1 MDPATTTSEWAG
13 NWGKL
18 QTVTMTFLRF
28 NDCGSKITKCFPF
41 AFKNKC
47 DCKYFCRKKT
57 FGLTSKNNFE
67 LTHIPQFFAAGN
79 LASNFFEMLTFW
91 RNLSTEVLFLFLF
104 LPSKLIYILNIGAWQ
119 SFVLCL
125 QTPFSA
131 TLGFVYLLLPFEF
144 SRQKKSR
151 SAQSLLTLEVFAGG
165 WHVGDNVSNE
175 SKDGGKRGEPNDKL
189 EYHKQVLRPR
199 LGSRQVACQQT
210 NKLLDLDLDQS
221 GIGNPYL
228 SLSWLARSSRER
240 LGKSSHCPHVQ
251 GNLLAPRGC
260 LCPLQT

>member
-91 RNLSTEVLFLFLF
+91 RNLSAVVLFLFPPLQAYLHF
-104 LPSKLIYILNIGAWQ
+104 KHWCMAVFCTMFTNSIFRHTG
-119 SFVLCL
+119 LCL
-125 QTPFSA
+125 PFVA
-131 TLGFVYLLLPFEF
+131 VWIFPP
-144 SRQKKSR
+144 KK
-151 SAQSLLTLEVFAGG
+151 
-165 WHVGDNVSNE
+165 
-175 SKDGGKRGEPNDKL
+175 EPQCPIL
-189 EYHKQVLRPR
+189 AY
-199 LGSRQVACQQT
+199 LGSLC
-210 NKLLDLDLDQS
+210 
-221 GIGNPYL
+221 G
-228 SLSWLARSSRER
+228 R
-240 LGKSSHCPHVQ
+240 LTRWWQC
-251 GNLLAPRGC
+251 
-260 LCPLQT
+260 